1 MGFTANSLGRDI
13 PGSIDGRKLRP
24 YAPAFPSCDVV
35 QAEAAGAVPAPGPP
49 RGQGATLRG
58 SAGRGAPVKLATSW
72 DELLDRVRLRDGMT
86 ISFHHHLRD
95 GDAVINEAITRIAAR
110 GYKDLVLAPTA
121 LFPVHD
127 RLVPL
132 IESGVIARV
141 EGSMNGAVGAACTRG
156 AMRGVSI
163 LRSHGGRCRAVET
176 GELHIDLAI
185 IAAPTADSFGN
196 ANGLY
201 GKSACGPLGYALPDS
216 LHADEVVI
224 ITDNLVPYP
233 CAPQS
238 ISGGRVD
245 HVLAVDSIG
254 DPSKIASGST
264 RLTRSPTQL
273 LVAELAAAFAE
284 AVGIIHEGFSFQAG
298 AGGISLATVT
308 RLAARMRSKGIHASF
323 AHGGGTGI
331 LAGLLEEG
339 LLGSIIDLQSFD
351 LEAVRSCRE
360 NPRHLESDPFSSYGP
375 HGLGS
380 AASMLDLAIL
390 GATEIDLDFNVNVNT
405 HSDGRL
411 LHGIGGHQDAAAGA
425 SCCIV
430 TVPGFRKRIPI
441 IGEKVIT
448 VSCPGE
454 LVDAVVT
461 ERGIAINPRRGDL
474 LALAKKA
481 GLPVTG
487 IGDLMRE
494 IQAITGIPE
503 QPRFGDRVVA
513 LVEWRD
519 GSVLDVVRDVESPTG
534 SDTTEGP

>member
-1 MGFTANSLGRDI
+1 
-13 PGSIDGRKLRP
+13 
-24 YAPAFPSCDVV
+24 
-35 QAEAAGAVPAPGPP
+35 
-49 RGQGATLRG
+49 
-58 SAGRGAPVKLATSW
+58 
-72 DELLDRVRLRDGMT
+72 
-86 ISFHHHLRD
+86 
-95 GDAVINEAITRIAAR
+95 
-110 GYKDLVLAPTA
+110 
-121 LFPVHD
+121 
-127 RLVPL
+127 
-132 IESGVIARV
+132 
-141 EGSMNGAVGAACTRG
+141 
-156 AMRGVSI
+156 
-163 LRSHGGRCRAVET
+163 
-176 GELHIDLAI
+176 
-185 IAAPTADSFGN
+185 
-196 ANGLY
+196 
-201 GKSACGPLGYALPDS
+201 
-216 LHADEVVI
+216 
-224 ITDNLVPYP
+224 
-233 CAPQS
+233 
-238 ISGGRVD
+238 
-245 HVLAVDSIG
+245 
-254 DPSKIASGST
+254 
-264 RLTRSPTQL
+264 
-273 LVAELAAAFAE
+273 
-284 AVGIIHEGFSFQAG
+284 
-298 AGGISLATVT
+298 
-308 RLAARMRSKGIHASF
+308 
-323 AHGGGTGI
+323 
-331 LAGLLEEG
+331 
-339 LLGSIIDLQSFD
+339 
-351 LEAVRSCRE
+351 
-360 NPRHLESDPFSSYGP
+360 
-375 HGLGS
+375 
-380 AASMLDLAIL
+380 MLDLAIL